1 MQMAPEDLEVLQ
13 AAKRLLESTSLAM
26 KLANV
31 AGKPIEK
38 GIQLLPAKIS
48 AVVNDVTR
56 KSLEVALNGAL
67 LTLDKSTPASS
78 SNWWHKSV
86 VTLAGAV
93 GGAFGLAALPIEL
106 PITTALMLR
115 SIADI
120 ARSEGEDL
128 HAAEAKLACIEVFA
142 LGSPSHNDDALE
154 SGYYAVRGVLATGM
168 REAAERIAR
177 QGLREGGP
185 AIVRFISQIASRFG
199 IAIGEKEALQAIPL
213 IGAIGGAT
221 INLVFID
228 HFQDVSKGH
237 FAVRRLERT
246 YGSEVVRA
254 EYSAV
259 RD

>member
-1 MQMAPEDLEVLQ
+1 
-13 AAKRLLESTSLAM
+13 
-26 KLANV
+26 
-31 AGKPIEK
+31 
-38 GIQLLPAKIS
+38 
-48 AVVNDVTR
+48 
-56 KSLEVALNGAL
+56 
-67 LTLDKSTPASS
+67 
-78 SNWWHKSV
+78 
-86 VTLAGAV
+86 
-93 GGAFGLAALPIEL
+93 
-106 PITTALMLR
+106 MLR

-142 LGSPSHNDDALE
+142 LGSPAQNDDALE
-154 SGYYAVRGVLATGM
+154 SSYYAVRGALATGM
-168 REAAERIAR
+168 REAAEVVTK
-177 QGLREGGP
+177 QGLRGGGP

-221 INLVFID
+221 INLIFID

-246 YGSEVVRA
+246 YGPEVVRA

-259 RD
+259 RVDDSRQKR